1 MKFNAQTARENTT
14 KTIQKNLDIRKAQAT
29 NCVNEVI
36 VPIIE
41 KAIEKG
47 YFKVFVLKE
56 KLDGYNCDTAD
67 CYVVL
72 MGNGFEVTNYK
83 TEFLIEW

>member
-1 MKFNAQTARENTT
+1 MKFNARTARENTT
-14 KTIQKNLDIRKAQAT
+14 KTIQKNLDTRKAQAT

-47 YFKVFVLKE
+47 NFTVSVLKE
-56 KLDGYNCDTAD
+56 ILDGYNCDTAD
-67 CYVVL
+67 CYAIL
-72 MGNGFEVTNYK
+72 TENGFEITNYR
-83 TEFLIEW
+83 TEFLIVW

>member
-1 MKFNAQTARENTT
+1 MKFNAQTARENTA
-14 KTIQKNLDIRKAQAT
+14 KTIQKNLDTRKAQAT

-67 CYVVL
+67 CYAVL
-72 MGNGFEVTNYK
+72 TENGFEITNYK